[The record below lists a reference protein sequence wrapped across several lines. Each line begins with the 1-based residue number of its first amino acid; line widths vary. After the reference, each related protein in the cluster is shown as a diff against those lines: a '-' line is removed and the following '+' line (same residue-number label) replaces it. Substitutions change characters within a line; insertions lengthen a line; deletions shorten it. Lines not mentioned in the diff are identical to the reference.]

1 MTVMEYNYCNH
12 TGNVSDNNEQ
22 MTKLNLRSVLYP
34 RDWSTNH
41 CPIKVHLQAT
51 TTLFV
56 NW

>member
-56 NW
+56 N